1 MMAGKF
7 SLGEV
12 LVSVLHDNFM
22 MSMDDSVEE
31 EEGAPYHGQPVYG
44 R

>member
-12 LVSVLHDNFM
+12 LVSVLHDDFM
-22 MSMDDSVEE
+22 MSKDDSVED
-31 EEGAPYHGQPVYG
+31 HGQPVYG